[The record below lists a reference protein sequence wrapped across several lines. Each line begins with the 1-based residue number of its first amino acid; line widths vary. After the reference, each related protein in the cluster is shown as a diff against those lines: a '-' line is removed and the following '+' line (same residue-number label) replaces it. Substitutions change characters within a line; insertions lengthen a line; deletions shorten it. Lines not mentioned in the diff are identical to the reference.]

1 MTPTLI
7 ALALVVVAVAVIAWV
22 THRKTRGDATRID
35 SDQDTAWND
44 PVHPAP
50 PHEKRPPR

>member
-7 ALALVVVAVAVIAWV
+7 VLALVVVAVAVIAWV
-22 THRKTRGDATRID
+22 THRKTRADTTRID

-44 PVHPAP
+44 PVSPAP
-50 PHEKRPPR
+50 PEEKHPPL

>member
-7 ALALVVVAVAVIAWV
+7 ALALVVAAVAVIAWV
-22 THRKTRGDATRID
+22 THRKRADTTRID

-44 PVHPAP
+44 TVHPAP
-50 PHEKRPPR
+50 PHEKRPPQ